1 MTRLNYRL
9 VKKYIYI
16 YISVYPQYFNS
27 EESIYFVLIKL
38 SVGLF
43 IFSLAE
49 KFEDIKVVMFELSML
64 WFLILNDKFFLF
76 IQMTSSDSLI
86 DSKSPLYQG
95 WSIISL

>member
-9 VKKYIYI
+9 VKKLIYI
-16 YISVYPQYFNS
+16 PVYPQYFNS

-43 IFSLAE
+43 IFSLVE

-64 WFLILNDKFFLF
+64 
-76 IQMTSSDSLI
+76 
-86 DSKSPLYQG
+86 
-95 WSIISL
+95 